1 MSTDIA
7 NIDPVRALVLA
18 ARTNFAA
25 YVSLVHRPR
34 FVHSHFSYSVCAAI
48 DKFVD
53 DVLAGRRP
61 VLVLT
66 AGPQHGK
73 SSLISRCLPPY
84 LLGRL
89 GPSLGRA
96 NIACVSY
103 ALARSAA
110 NLRDAK
116 SILLDP
122 AHRAVFPEASL
133 IGYKG
138 GVQRS
143 DETSTPV
150 GDLYAVGIG
159 GPLTGRSIHV
169 GLIDDGVKD
178 AQEALSTTVQ
188 DGLEAWYDAVF
199 STRLQQRSGRVI
211 MGTPWSARD
220 LLARVH
226 EKHNGK
232 ENYNRLQFVTLNEP
246 TEIGYDPDQPEG
258 PLVPALH
265 SREKL
270 LEIKAS
276 ISEFWWAALF
286 QQAPMSEMG
295 AIFGRGGVRYYRAA
309 EIEHVKFVQ
318 TIMTVDAAF
327 TGKESS
333 DYVAVGVWSKHVDG
347 RVFLRAMR
355 REKLSFTKT
364 AEAITALKA
373 AYPTCTRVYI
383 EAAANGHALTDVL
396 GRHVTGVVAVPALG
410 SKEARWHAVAG
421 IWQSGLVALPDP
433 EEAPYIVPVVAEI
446 IAAPD
451 VKNDDSV
458 DCMAMALYQLCMR
471 NPISSLINNDI
482 LRMAGASR

>member
-1 MSTDIA
+1 MKTVA
-7 NIDPVRALVLA
+7 PDPVMALVIA

-25 YVSLVHRPR
+25 YVSLVHKPR

-48 DKFVD
+48 DQFVED
-53 DVLAGRRP
+53 LLAGKRP

-89 GPSLGRA
+89 GPELGRA

-116 SILLDP
+116 SILADR
-122 AHRAVFPEASL
+122 AHQTVFPDASL
-133 IGYKG
+133 LGYKG

-143 DETSTPV
+143 DETSTPA
-150 GDLYAVGIG
+150 GDLYAVGVG

-199 STRLQQRSGRVI
+199 STRLQQRSGRII
-211 MGTPWSARD
+211 MGTPWSAHD

-226 EKHNGK
+226 AKHCGK
-232 ENYNRLQFVTLNEP
+232 ENYRRLQFVTLNEP
-246 TEIGYDPDQPEG
+246 SEVGYSPDQPEG

-276 ISEFWWAALF
+276 ISEMWWAAMF
-286 QQAPMSEMG
+286 QQAPMAELG
-295 AIFGRGGVRYYRAA
+295 AIFGKGGVRYYRQA
-309 EIEHVKFVQ
+309 ELPTNFIQV
-318 TIMTVDAAF
+318 IMTVDAAF
-327 TGKESS
+327 KAKETS
-333 DYVAVGVWSKHVDG
+333 DYVAVGVWGKTADN
-347 RVFLRAMR
+347 RVWLIAHR
-355 REKLSFTKT
+355 REKLSFTRT
-364 AEAITALKA
+364 AEAIVALKDA
-373 AYPTCTRVYI
+373 HPQCSRIYI
-383 EAAANGHALTDVL
+383 EDAANGAALVDML
-396 GRHVTGVVAVPALG
+396 SRHVPGIIAVPALG
-410 SKEARWHAVAG
+410 SKESRWHAVAG
-421 IWQSGLVALPDP
+421 IWQSGVVLLPHPDDVP
-433 EEAPYIVPVVAEI
+433 SITPVVAEI
-446 IAAPD
+446 VAAPD
-451 VKNDDSV
+451 VRNDDMV
-458 DCMAMALYQLCMR
+458 DCMAMALYQLCIR
-471 NPISSLINNDI
+471 NPISSLITADI
-482 LRMAGASR
+482 LRIAGGR